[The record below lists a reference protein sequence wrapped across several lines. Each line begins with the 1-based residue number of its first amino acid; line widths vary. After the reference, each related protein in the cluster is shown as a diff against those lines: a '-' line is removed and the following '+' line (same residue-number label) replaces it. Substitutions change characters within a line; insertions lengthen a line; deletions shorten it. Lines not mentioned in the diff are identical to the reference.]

1 MRHPVF
7 QTQRREELSD
17 DAVRLIEFTSDIV
30 KPNETF
36 SAVLFGDRAKEHD
49 VTLTRGRVVVGAA
62 ADGGRTAV
70 VNGQVVIQVASGPM
84 FPILK
89 AEVVGEEKWN
99 F

>member
-7 QTQRREELSD
+7 QTERRVELSA

-36 SAVLFGDRAKEHD
+36 AAAVLFGDRAKESD

-62 ADGGRTAV
+62 ADGGRTA

-89 AEVVGEEKWN
+89 AEVVGEEE
-99 F
+99 